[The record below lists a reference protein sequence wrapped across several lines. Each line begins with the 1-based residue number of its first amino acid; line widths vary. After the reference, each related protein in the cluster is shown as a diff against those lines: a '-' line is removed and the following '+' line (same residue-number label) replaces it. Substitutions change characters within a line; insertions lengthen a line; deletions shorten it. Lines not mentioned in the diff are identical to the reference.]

1 MKKYELSLSRNYVS
15 GWGIEEAIRELLQN
29 AKDSN
34 GEDIIDIDKSSG
46 TITITNKSTSIPS
59 STLLLGNTS
68 KRDDLDKIGQF
79 GEGYKLALLVLL
91 RDDKEVFIKN
101 GNKNW
106 IPSFEYSDNFECEV
120 LCITETA
127 GNGNDLTFEISG
139 FDSSELDELENEFLG
154 LNGQAY
160 NSIQTSYG
168 EIALDKEKMMPGQEN
183 FNRMFSGIWEKENPT
198 IKKEGNNMIESMNL
212 IDLYANKH
220 RESIEKETKEKIEKI
235 RNESSIKKQYD
246 EITQKCK
253 DDLQKLYISQFTDEE
268 IEKVKETL
276 EGLSGYQKELQHKTS
291 ICEFGYFINS
301 DFKND
306 EIKSLENEMINKIN
320 ELNDLVKTVKA
331 HVGIAKTKE
340 EVEEI
345 LTRYGIIDKKGKLV
359 IK

>member
-1 MKKYELSLSRNYVS
+1 MELDTN
-15 GWGIEEAIRELLQN
+15 EIRISANEIKLTTTKTDDRYITTN
-29 AKDSN
+29 MV
-34 GEDIIDIDKSSG
+34 IDKNEQLYEWLK
-46 TITITNKSTSIPS
+46 T
-59 STLLLGNTS
+59 
-68 KRDDLDKIGQF
+68 
-79 GEGYKLALLVLL
+79 
-91 RDDKEVFIKN
+91 
-101 GNKNW
+101 
-106 IPSFEYSDNFECEV
+106 
-120 LCITETA
+120 
-127 GNGNDLTFEISG
+127 
-139 FDSSELDELENEFLG
+139 LDEN
-154 LNGQAY
+154 
-160 NSIQTSYG
+160 
-168 EIALDKEKMMPGQEN
+168 KMLPNQEN
-183 FNRMFSGIWEKENPT
+183 FNRMFLGIWEKENPIT
-198 IKKEGNNMIESMNL
+198 KKEGNKMIESINL

-235 RNESSIKKQYD
+235 KNESSIKKQYD

-306 EIKSLENEMINKIN
+306 EIESLENEMINKIN

>member
-1 MKKYELSLSRNYVS
+1 MKNFEIGEKVKCIDRY
-15 GWGIEEAIRELLQN
+15 GLQN
-29 AKDSN
+29 IKIGNFYTVIGYRGN
-34 GEDIIDIDKSSG
+34 GLVILDEFPDCAYDQTFFEPIKEQELKIP
-46 TITITNKSTSIPS
+46 TNKIKITV
-59 STLLLGNTS
+59 
-68 KRDDLDKIGQF
+68 DDL
-79 GEGYKLALLVLL
+79 YAPYVLG
-91 RDDKEVFIKN
+91 K
-101 GNKNW
+101 
-106 IPSFEYSDNFECEV
+106 
-120 LCITETA
+120 
-127 GNGNDLTFEISG
+127 
-139 FDSSELDELENEFLG
+139 
-154 LNGQAY
+154 
-160 NSIQTSYG
+160 
-168 EIALDKEKMMPGQEN
+168 
-183 FNRMFSGIWEKENPT
+183 FN
-198 IKKEGNNMIESMNL
+198 KKEGNKMIESINL

-235 RNESSIKKQYD
+235 KNESSIKKQYD

-276 EGLSGYQKELQHKTS
+276 EGLSSYQKELQHKTS

-359 IK
+359 VK

>member
-1 MKKYELSLSRNYVS
+1 MEIDAN
-15 GWGIEEAIRELLQN
+15 GIKIT
-29 AKDSN
+29 AKPFKITADDYLNNIYTIQDS
-34 GEDIIDIDKSSG
+34 IID
-46 TITITNKSTSIPS
+46 
-59 STLLLGNTS
+59 
-68 KRDDLDKIGQF
+68 
-79 GEGYKLALLVLL
+79 KL
-91 RDDKEVFIKN
+91 F
-101 GNKNW
+101 
-106 IPSFEYSDNFECEV
+106 
-120 LCITETA
+120 
-127 GNGNDLTFEISG
+127 
-139 FDSSELDELENEFLG
+139 
-154 LNGQAY
+154 Q
-160 NSIQTSYG
+160 
-168 EIALDKEKMMPGQEN
+168 ALDKEKMVPGQEN

>member
-1 MKKYELSLSRNYVS
+1 MELDTNEIRISANY
-15 GWGIEEAIRELLQN
+15 N
-29 AKDSN
+29 AKTSHSN
-34 GEDIIDIDKSSG
+34 TTTNMVIDKNEQLYEWLK
-46 TITITNKSTSIPS
+46 T
-59 STLLLGNTS
+59 
-68 KRDDLDKIGQF
+68 
-79 GEGYKLALLVLL
+79 
-91 RDDKEVFIKN
+91 
-101 GNKNW
+101 
-106 IPSFEYSDNFECEV
+106 
-120 LCITETA
+120 
-127 GNGNDLTFEISG
+127 
-139 FDSSELDELENEFLG
+139 LDEN
-154 LNGQAY
+154 
-160 NSIQTSYG
+160 
-168 EIALDKEKMMPGQEN
+168 KMLPNQEN
-183 FNRMFSGIWEKENPT
+183 FSRMFLGIWKKENPIT
-198 IKKEGNNMIESMNL
+198 KKEGNKMIESINL

>member
-1 MKKYELSLSRNYVS
+1 MEIDAN
-15 GWGIEEAIRELLQN
+15 GIKIT
-29 AKDSN
+29 AKPFKITADDYLNNIYTIQDS
-34 GEDIIDIDKSSG
+34 IID
-46 TITITNKSTSIPS
+46 
-59 STLLLGNTS
+59 
-68 KRDDLDKIGQF
+68 
-79 GEGYKLALLVLL
+79 KL
-91 RDDKEVFIKN
+91 F
-101 GNKNW
+101 
-106 IPSFEYSDNFECEV
+106 
-120 LCITETA
+120 
-127 GNGNDLTFEISG
+127 
-139 FDSSELDELENEFLG
+139 
-154 LNGQAY
+154 Q
-160 NSIQTSYG
+160 
-168 EIALDKEKMMPGQEN
+168 ALDKEKMMPGQEN

-220 RESIEKETKEKIEKI
+220 IESIEKETKEKIEKI

-345 LTRYGIIDKKGKLV
+345 LTRYGIIDKKGRLV